1 MLWMGFCRRRGIV
14 VAPRGVVGIFAGG
27 GVFGRGFESCWRHE
41 ITLPAGWCFTWL
53 VGVFIEAV
61 SHKF

>member
-14 VAPRGVVGIFAGG
+14 VAPRVRGGVFAGCV
-27 GVFGRGFESCWRHE
+27 VFGRGFESCWRHE
-41 ITLPAGWCFTWL
+41 IALPAGWCFAWL